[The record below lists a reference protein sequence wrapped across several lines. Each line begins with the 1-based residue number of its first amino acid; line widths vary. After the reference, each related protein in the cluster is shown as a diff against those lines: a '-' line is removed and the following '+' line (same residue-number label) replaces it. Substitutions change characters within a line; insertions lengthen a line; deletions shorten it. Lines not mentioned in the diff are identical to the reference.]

1 MQSYENVLE
10 FRSIFFLPSRSFDP
24 IYAFTL
30 RLLELL
36 HFHHILFFSLYIALN
51 PENFIHMMSP
61 AQRPTFSS
69 LLWKIHLETASYL
82 YEDFIFSKRSDTIAS
97 TNAITPPLQ

>member
-1 MQSYENVLE
+1 M
-10 FRSIFFLPSRSFDP
+10 
-24 IYAFTL
+24 YAFTL

-36 HFHHILFFSLYIALN
+36 RFHHIVFLSLYTAFN
-51 PENFIHMMSP
+51 PESLHP
-61 AQRPTFSS
+61 HDVTRAKTDKFSS

-97 TNAITPPLQ
+97 TIAMTNHYFWTLVARNLQKWPINF